1 VSIAPKDWHKTA
13 FTSPWGT
20 FVYVVMPF
28 RLCNA
33 SATFQRVMTY
43 AFSKLLRKSM
53 AVFIDDFSTQTTQEE
68 HLKMLRACFQRC
80 REVGISLNPKKVYLA
95 VVRGILL
102 GYVVSKKGKEPDPDK
117 VEVIVNLQPPTM
129 VKQIQKVLGHIGW
142 Y

>member
-1 VSIAPKDWHKTA
+1 
-13 FTSPWGT
+13 
-20 FVYVVMPF
+20 
-28 RLCNA
+28 
-33 SATFQRVMTY
+33 
-43 AFSKLLRKSM
+43 M